1 MNTAYR
7 TDASDSFAFK
17 FLDGICTTVIEV
29 DNLYL
34 CVPPSKISQRPW
46 YQDLLQVDGSL
57 PGDLCCGL
65 LWGLGDRKV
74 VLRSKNRG
82 RVGIFYPKQTK
93 SQDWRIQSKITL
105 FVFLR
110 YLTLHNGGV
119 ALAQAHGASFI
130 IFVLQLVPPLLPAI
144 PPNVSW
150 KRKFLNRPNSSWRF
164 VYLHNHFECQA
175 QCFVEECR
183 SNLIITHSL
192 SLSSSSP
199 TPYLSPMSFWV

>member
-29 DNLYL
+29 DNLCL
-34 CVPPSKISQRPW
+34 CVQPSNISQRPRC
-46 YQDLLQVDGSL
+46 QDLLQVDGSL

-82 RVGIFYPKQTK
+82 RVGIFFKPKTPRLTNSK
-93 SQDWRIQSKITL
+93 QDH
-105 FVFLR
+105 LR

-119 ALAQAHGASFI
+119 ALAQAHGASFV
-130 IFVLQLVPPLLPAI
+130 IFVLQLVPPFLP
-144 PPNVSW
+144 VS
-150 KRKFLNRPNSSWRF
+150 
-164 VYLHNHFECQA
+164 
-175 QCFVEECR
+175 
-183 SNLIITHSL
+183 
-192 SLSSSSP
+192 
-199 TPYLSPMSFWV
+199 

>member
-29 DNLYL
+29 DNLCL
-34 CVPPSKISQRPW
+34 CVQPSNISQRPR

-82 RVGIFYPKQTK
+82 RVGIFYPKQTR
-93 SQDWRIQSKITL
+93 QDCRIQSKITL

-130 IFVLQLVPPLLPAI
+130 IFVLQLVPSLLPAI
-144 PPNVSW
+144 HPIVS
-150 KRKFLNRPNSSWRF
+150 
-164 VYLHNHFECQA
+164 
-175 QCFVEECR
+175 
-183 SNLIITHSL
+183 
-192 SLSSSSP
+192 
-199 TPYLSPMSFWV
+199 